1 MSELHKK
8 HSFVLLFLILFSIN
22 VMAQGDTL
30 NPIKKIIN
38 KKERIET
45 FNPRRAIV
53 RSAIIPGWGQIT
65 NKKYW
70 KLPIVYGALGTTTY
84 LFFRNLRQ
92 FNNAKTAYALAIDGD
107 PSNDDQIKQPYYSVK
122 DQPERIKTFRNDVRQ
137 NVDYSVLFFILFW
150 GMNVADAAVDAHL
163 KTFNVNDNLS
173 LQINAG
179 FSPLTKTNGIQLMI
193 NIK

>member
-1 MSELHKK
+1 MSVFHKK
-8 HSFVLLFLILFSIN
+8 HSFVLLFISLFSIN

-30 NPIKKIIN
+30 NSIKKIIN

-45 FNPRRAIV
+45 FNPRTAII

-70 KLPIVYGALGTTTY
+70 KLPLVYGALGTTTY

-179 FSPLTKTNGIQLMI
+179 FSPLANTNGIHLMI